1 MGLIT
6 FSVEMVWAFSPL
18 RIIGASPPP
27 HTLIFATN
35 SVLHLG
41 WTYRKLVSGPI
52 GNQFVD
58 LLETGL
64 WTYWKLVC
72 GPNGNRFVDLTETG
86 SYPAPKGLVSF
97 SEVGRTETGSYVDL
111 CVNRFVGA

>member
-1 MGLIT
+1 MEEELIIIPICVQFLVNST
-6 FSVEMVWAFSPL
+6 K
-18 RIIGASPPP
+18 RIIGAPPPP

-64 WTYWKLVC
+64 WTYSK
-72 GPNGNRFVDLTETG
+72 PAREPIGNRFVDLSETG
-86 SYPAPKGLVSF
+86 LW
-97 SEVGRTETGSYVDL
+97 T
-111 CVNRFVGA
+111 

>member
-1 MGLIT
+1 MEEELIIIPICVQFLVNST
-6 FSVEMVWAFSPL
+6 K
-18 RIIGASPPP
+18 RIIGAPPPP
-27 HTLIFATN
+27 HTLIFAKN

-41 WTYRKLVSGPI
+41 WTYRKLVRGPI

-86 SYPAPKGLVSF
+86 LW
-97 SEVGRTETGSYVDL
+97 T
-111 CVNRFVGA
+111 